1 MPNKN
6 NARKALRQAV
16 KRTAWNKAKKVA
28 FREGIKKVLKAPT
41 MEEAKTLIIAAQKA
55 LDKAAKTGA
64 IKKKTASRKLSRLMK
79 KINNKDR
86 VVGLE
91 KPVKKAKKKI
101 VKKSKKG
108 KK

>member
-1 MPNKN
+1 MPNKD
-6 NARKALRQAV
+6 NARKALRQAI

-28 FREGIKKVLKAPT
+28 FKDAIKKVLITESAQ
-41 MEEAKTLIIAAQKA
+41 EAKKLVSLAQKA

-86 VVGLE
+86 KVVVE
-91 KPVKKAKKKI
+91 KTVKKAKKVI
-101 VKKSKKG
+101 KKVSKA